1 MSVTKEDNFEG
12 YLRSQNIS
20 KFVLLRD
27 LFVEFFLPKQ
37 RHSGARE
44 IRKTFRAMHRS
55 HPQEQPGCLQER
67 VAFASRSKLN
77 KHTSNL
83 LLFANTYCKSS
94 TQSRRILSCMD
105 VLLRTRGTIRSGVR
119 GVFDVIREIKM

>member
-1 MSVTKEDNFEG
+1 MSVTKEDIFEG

-94 TQSRRILSCMD
+94 TSKPSHTFLHGCVVKNAWHYPEWGAGR
-105 VLLRTRGTIRSGVR
+105 
-119 GVFDVIREIKM
+119 F